1 MSECD
6 HDFSIEENNQY
17 NKCSK
22 CGTWIEYKDIPL
34 YETKREL
41 KEKERQV
48 SKLQDAYDFNLEL
61 LSEKERQLAEVREEI
76 QDLKNIGNMFKCFV
90 PVNIADLYNEQLKEK
105 G

>member
-41 KEKERQV
+41 KEKERQLG
-48 SKLQDAYDFNLEL
+48 KLREAYDFNLDL
-61 LSEKERQLAEVREEI
+61 LSEKERQLEDAREALSSIRGILPTVYSSDREI
-76 QDLKNIGNMFKCFV
+76 HEIINKV
-90 PVNIADLYNEQLKEK
+90 LKEQ

>member
-41 KEKERQV
+41 KEKE
-48 SKLQDAYDFNLEL
+48 LQLEEAREA
-61 LSEKERQLAEVREEI
+61 LSSIRGILPTVYSSDREI
-76 QDLKNIGNMFKCFV
+76 S
-90 PVNIADLYNEQLKEK
+90 
-105 G
+105 

>member
-41 KEKERQV
+41 KEKERQ
-48 SKLQDAYDFNLEL
+48 LEDAREA
-61 LSEKERQLAEVREEI
+61 LSSIRGILPTVYSSDREIHEI
-76 QDLKNIGNMFKCFV
+76 INKV
-90 PVNIADLYNEQLKEK
+90 LKEQ